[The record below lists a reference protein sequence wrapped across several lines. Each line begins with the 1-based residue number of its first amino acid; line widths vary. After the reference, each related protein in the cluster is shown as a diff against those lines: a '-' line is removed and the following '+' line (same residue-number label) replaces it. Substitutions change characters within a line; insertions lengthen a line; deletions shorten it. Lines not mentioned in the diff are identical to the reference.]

1 MAWWSGVC
9 RWSKRALGRAS
20 EDGFAARLALFACL
34 ALGACVEQARS
45 ADVVGEV
52 ASTHK
57 KVAAAVALPA
67 QIDVGEISVRTPPP
81 PANPEVTSFFGERED
96 GPLRTALLNGRIQKV
111 EKGKGGRSLGF
122 KLVLDTGEKA
132 YFKADQTFS
141 AANWFGEVAS
151 YHLDR
156 MLGIGRVPMVVSRTF
171 PWESLAPAAGKDVRK
186 AEIIV
191 QGTQVQGA
199 LVAWVSGG
207 LQPLPHQPGWERWV
221 RVQHWP
227 TSAISPFQ
235 RPAVWAQQQANR
247 SMVIS
252 KEERT
257 RRRLMRP
264 EPDREDRAAE
274 LSDLVLF
281 DYLTRNQDRWGGEN
295 ANVLIRGAHGPL
307 VFLDNGAAFEPGDPR
322 PSLME
327 ARIHT
332 LQRFR
337 RRTIAAVRAF
347 DIERFRARLAKELI
361 QPVLSEAQIAGLVAR
376 RQALLE
382 WVAENE
388 AAHGEA
394 IWAWE

>member
-1 MAWWSGVC
+1 MGAGSGV
-9 RWSKRALGRAS
+9 RRYAMVAL
-20 EDGFAARLALFACL
+20 LALA
-34 ALGACVEQARS
+34 ACVEQARS
-45 ADVVGEV
+45 ADVVGELPSASSAKQQQPSV
-52 ASTHK
+52 AQ
-57 KVAAAVALPA
+57 PA
-67 QIDVGEISVRTPPP
+67 QLDVGEVSVHAPVVPT
-81 PANPEVTSFFGERED
+81 NPETDSFFGERAD
-96 GPLRTALLNGRIQKV
+96 ASLRDKLLQGRIQKV
-111 EKGKGGRSLGF
+111 EKGRGGRSLGF
-122 KLVLDTGEKA
+122 KLMLDTGEKA

-156 MLGIGRVPMVVSRTF
+156 MLGLGRVPMVVSRTF
-171 PWESLAPAAGKDVRK
+171 PWESLAHAAGGDVRK
-186 AEIIV
+186 SEIIV
-191 QGTQVQGA
+191 NGSEVQGA
-199 LVAWVSGG
+199 LVAWVTGP
-207 LQPLPHQPGWERWV
+207 LMPLPHQPGWERWV

-235 RPAVWAQQQANR
+235 RPAVWAHQLLTRGVA
-247 SMVIS
+247 IS

-257 RRRLMRP
+257 RRRLLRP

-274 LSDLVLF
+274 LSDLVVF

-295 ANVLIRGAHGPL
+295 ANVLVRGQKGPL

-337 RRTIAAVRAF
+337 RRTIAAVRGF
-347 DIERFRARLAKELI
+347 DLEKFKARLAKERI
-361 QPVLSEAQIAGLVAR
+361 QPVLSEAQLSGLDQR
-376 RQALLE
+376 RKHLLE
-382 WVAENE
+382 WVAQNE
-388 AAHGEA
+388 SSFGEA

>member
-1 MAWWSGVC
+1 MGARSG
-9 RWSKRALGRAS
+9 LGRYS
-20 EDGFAARLALFACL
+20 IVALFAL
-34 ALGACVEQARS
+34 VACVEQARS
-45 ADVVGEV
+45 ADVVGEAPTSV
-52 ASTHK
+52 VQPGATDEQLQ
-57 KVAAAVALPA
+57 VTTQPMQV
-67 QIDVGEISVRTPPP
+67 DVGEVSVRTAVL
-81 PANPEVTSFFGERED
+81 PANPETDSFFGERAD
-96 GPLRTALLNGRIQKV
+96 DSLRKALLTGRIQRV
-111 EKGKGGRSLGF
+111 EKGRGGRSLGF
-122 KLVLDTGEKA
+122 KLMLDTGEKA

-171 PWESLAPAAGKDVRK
+171 PWESLAHAAGTDVRK
-186 AEIIV
+186 SEIIV
-191 QGTQVQGA
+191 NGSQVQGA
-199 LVAWVSGG
+199 LVAWVTGP

-235 RPAVWAQQQANR
+235 RPAVWVKQLAMKNVALT
-247 SMVIS
+247 

-274 LSDLVLF
+274 LSDLVVF
-281 DYLTRNQDRWGGEN
+281 DYLTRNQDRWGGDN
-295 ANVLIRGAHGPL
+295 ANVLIRGPKGPL
-307 VFLDNGAAFEPGDPR
+307 VFLDNGASFEPGDQR

-347 DIERFRARLAKELI
+347 DITRFRARLATEQI
-361 QPVLSEAQIAGLVAR
+361 QPVLSEAQLSGLDQR
-376 RQALLE
+376 RAHLLE
-382 WVAENE
+382 WVAQNE
-388 AAHGEA
+388 AQHGEA

>member
-1 MAWWSGVC
+1 MGTRVRSGLRRCWFVILV
-9 RWSKRALGRAS
+9 AVV
-20 EDGFAARLALFACL
+20 
-34 ALGACVEQARS
+34 ACVEQARS
-45 ADVVGEV
+45 ADVVGGP
-52 ASTHK
+52 ATSAPKT
-57 KVAAAVALPA
+57 AAPA
-67 QIDVGEISVRTPPP
+67 EAQPPREPAAQLDVGEVSVRTQAV
-81 PANPEVTSFFGERED
+81 PANPETDNFFGERAD
-96 GPLRTALLNGRIQKV
+96 DTLRAALLNGRIQKV
-111 EKGKGGRSLGF
+111 EKGRGGRSLGF
-122 KLVLDTGEKA
+122 KLMLDSGEKA
-132 YFKADQTFS
+132 YFKAHQTFS

-156 MLGIGRVPMVVSRTF
+156 MLGLGRVPMVVSRMF
-171 PWESLAPAAGKDVRK
+171 PWELLAPAAGKDVRK

-191 QGTQVQGA
+191 NGTMVQGA
-199 LVAWVSGG
+199 LVAWVTGQ

-235 RPAVWAQQQANR
+235 RPAVWAAQLASR
-247 SMVIS
+247 GMSIS
-252 KEERT
+252 KEERA
-257 RRRLMRP
+257 RRRNMRP

-274 LSDLVLF
+274 LSDLVVF

-295 ANVLIRGAHGPL
+295 ANVLIRGPKGPL
-307 VFLDNGAAFEPGDPR
+307 VFLDNGASFEPGDPR

-347 DIERFRARLAKELI
+347 DIEKFKGRLAKEQI
-361 QPVLSEAQIAGLVAR
+361 QPVLSEAQLTGLVLR
-376 RQALLE
+376 RQALLD

-388 AAHGEA
+388 VAHGEA

>member
-1 MAWWSGVC
+1 MGSRSGLHRYSIV
-9 RWSKRALGRAS
+9 
-20 EDGFAARLALFACL
+20 ALFAL
-34 ALGACVEQARS
+34 VACVEQARS
-45 ADVVGEV
+45 ADVVGEAPPS
-52 ASTHK
+52 ASERAAALASSTQGAGAMPPTQLVVGEVSVRTN
-57 KVAAAVALPA
+57 VAAANL
-67 QIDVGEISVRTPPP
+67 ET
-81 PANPEVTSFFGERED
+81 NSFFGERTDES
-96 GPLRTALLNGRIQKV
+96 LREALLKGRIQKV
-111 EKGKGGRSLGF
+111 EKGRGGRSLGF

-132 YFKADQTFS
+132 YFKAHQTFS

-171 PWESLAPAAGKDVRK
+171 PWESLAHAAGGDVRK

-191 QGTQVQGA
+191 NGSEVQGA
-199 LVAWVSGG
+199 LVAWVTGP

-235 RPAVWAQQQANR
+235 RPAVWVQQLAHR
-247 SMVIS
+247 GVALS

-257 RRRLMRP
+257 RRRLLRP

-274 LSDLVLF
+274 LSDLVVF

-295 ANVLIRGAHGPL
+295 ANVLVRGSKGPL
-307 VFLDNGAAFEPGDPR
+307 VFLDNGASFEPGDPR
-322 PSLME
+322 PGLME

-347 DIERFRARLAKELI
+347 DLERFKGRLAAEQI
-361 QPVLSEAQIAGLVAR
+361 QPVLSEAQLSGLDQR
-376 RQALLE
+376 RTHLLE
-382 WVAENE
+382 WVAQNE
-388 AAHGEA
+388 SLYGEA